1 MGNYNCK
8 ECLDKDYSVMNEM
21 LLNTSSYN
29 KETNQENLRNTRSER
44 IKVLKTNNSDKE
56 IINLEENNQSSKV
69 SSQSPI
75 TKTKKQKNFSHNIL
89 RKEEKDNNILL
100 KNELNK
106 IKEMNNVSKNL
117 NQKKLTNNKNQEDFN
132 KIIESQRKQIIAQ
145 EKIIAEYK
153 NKQSLLEEE
162 KKK

>member
-75 TKTKKQKNFSHNIL
+75 TKTKKQKNFSYNIL

-106 IKEMNNVSKNL
+106 IKEMNNVL
-117 NQKKLTNNKNQEDFN
+117 F
-132 KIIESQRKQIIAQ
+132 
-145 EKIIAEYK
+145 
-153 NKQSLLEEE
+153 
-162 KKK
+162 